1 MARIIGHSSSVSLR
15 GALDLARGQKIST
28 RLLHSPGCSPT
39 GTAPS
44 TAGTVYRQATVR
56 LEQTFALDLD
66 TGTLPPGL
74 GTGADIWFQAVT
86 EQVRYLSPMPSSG
99 AALAVYGA
107 AAPGFSGCST
117 ATLTGTNISIE
128 TLTAGLYVCA
138 RTSENRFSEI
148 RVVEPAGPSSPTA
161 AITISYT
168 TYNR

>member
-1 MARIIGHSSSVSLR
+1 MRSRTV
-15 GALDLARGQKIST
+15 ALLTVFATCSG
-28 RLLHSPGCSPT
+28 GCGGSGTPT
-39 GTAPS
+39 TPSS

-99 AALAVYGA
+99 AAFAVSGA
-107 AAPGFSGCST
+107 TAPGFSGCST
-117 ATLTGTNISIE
+117 ATLTATNIVIE
-128 TLTAGLYVCA
+128 TLTAGLYLCA
-138 RTSENRFSEI
+138 RTSENRISEI